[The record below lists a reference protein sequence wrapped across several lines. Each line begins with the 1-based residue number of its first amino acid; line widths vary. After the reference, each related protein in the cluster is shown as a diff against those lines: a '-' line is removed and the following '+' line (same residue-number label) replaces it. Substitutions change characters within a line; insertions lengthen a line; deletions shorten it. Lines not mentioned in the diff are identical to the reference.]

1 MLEVLNVLKRL
12 ENKRS
17 NKMKFDEIKDNALDL
32 LEALP
37 NVIWYAGFFI
47 LGFVFGSW

>member
-12 ENKRS
+12 ENKRR

-37 NVIWYAGFFI
+37 NIIWYAGFFI
-47 LGFVFGSW
+47 LGFVVGSW

>member
-1 MLEVLNVLKRL
+1 MLEVLNVLKKL

-37 NVIWYAGFFI
+37 NIIWYAGFFI
-47 LGFVFGSW
+47 LGFVIGSW